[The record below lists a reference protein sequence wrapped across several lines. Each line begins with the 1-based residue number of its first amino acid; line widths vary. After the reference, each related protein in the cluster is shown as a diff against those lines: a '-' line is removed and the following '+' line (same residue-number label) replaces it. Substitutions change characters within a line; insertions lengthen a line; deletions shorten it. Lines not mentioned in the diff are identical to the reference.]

1 MPIAQNPEGPAM
13 TRTWEP
19 EPAPTPDLQRAVRM
33 GHGKYFEIATIA
45 HNLSQ
50 EADAGVKDGTV
61 ISIVGNDLP
70 NVARQ
75 DYPWAD
81 CLAKWLE
88 RGATIRYFAIQPS
101 EKALARLH
109 ELSAK
114 AGNGKLQVKRLSPKV
129 SRHEDAGKL
138 AQLWR
143 TFHFVVFENEP
154 QFWAEGYHPAV
165 FTEARDCFY
174 FGPKDVAA
182 VPHYE
187 HCREQFNLMFEKHG
201 EVLV

>member
-1 MPIAQNPEGPAM
+1 MPVAQQPAESP
-13 TRTWEP
+13 TTHHWEP
-19 EPAPTPDLQRAVRM
+19 EPAPTPDLERAVRM

-45 HNLSQ
+45 HNLSE
-50 EADAGVKDGTV
+50 EADAGVKAGTI

-81 CLAKWLE
+81 CLEKWMQ
-88 RGATIRYFAIQPS
+88 RGATVRYFAIQPS
-101 EKALARLH
+101 EKALERLA
-109 ELSAK
+109 ELAGK
-114 AGNGKLQVKRLSPKV
+114 AGAGKLQVRRLSPDV
-129 SRHEDAGKL
+129 TRHEWAGKL

-174 FGPKDVAA
+174 FGPQDVAA
-182 VPHYE
+182 VPHYA
-187 HCREQFNLMFEKHG
+187 HCLEQFNLMFEQHG